1 MSLYTVDVYSGSSD
15 SIIRDS
21 HAQGVI
27 VKATQGTGYVNPKC
41 NHQWNLA
48 GQLGKKRGLY
58 HYAGGGNPVSEA
70 QYFINNIKNY
80 VGQAILILD
89 WESNQNA
96 SWGSTIWARRFV
108 DEVHRLTGVWPLL
121 YVQESALGQVAN
133 CAKDCGLWVAKYA
146 SMNWHSWVL
155 PNMAV
160 GSGAFQAIT
169 GWQFTGDDVDRSIFY
184 IDSDAWD
191 RMANPNTKPVQITS
205 GGSLDGVSFNGSK
218 LTVNGW
224 AASDKATG
232 KAYRYIILT
241 TKDGKEVAR
250 TKASVVI
257 RPDVQE
263 AFPNIAGA
271 NQSGFTGTFDYT
283 TAMAGQKLNVIFRY
297 TDDPAGNGNFAD
309 WYGKIDLTQSAACLD
324 SLGTVV
330 YTGKLRASG
339 WFASDQAVGKA
350 NRFLILYDVNAKHE
364 LQRVKVDAV
373 KRGDVLK
380 AKPSIYDAEESGF
393 TGEFK
398 YDASLVGRKLQII
411 ARYSDNEQGEGNHI
425 DYWFDPFNG
434 PAMPVVDGKTE
445 TSVLVHSFSAESK
458 GDKTQLTFK

>member
-1 MSLYTVDVYSGSSD
+1 MT
-15 SIIRDS
+15 
-21 HAQGVI
+21 
-27 VKATQGTGYVNPKC
+27 
-41 NHQWNLA
+41 
-48 GQLGKKRGLY
+48 
-58 HYAGGGNPVSEA
+58 
-70 QYFINNIKNY
+70 
-80 VGQAILILD
+80 
-89 WESNQNA
+89 
-96 SWGSTIWARRFV
+96 
-108 DEVHRLTGVWPLL
+108 
-121 YVQESALGQVAN
+121 
-133 CAKDCGLWVAKYA
+133 
-146 SMNWHSWVL
+146 
-155 PNMAV
+155 
-160 GSGAFQAIT
+160 
-169 GWQFTGDDVDRSIFY
+169 
-184 IDSDAWD
+184 
-191 RMANPNTKPVQITS
+191 
-205 GGSLDGVSFNGSK
+205 
-218 LTVNGW
+218 
-224 AASDKATG
+224 
-232 KAYRYIILT
+232 
-241 TKDGKEVAR
+241 
-250 TKASVVI
+250 
-257 RPDVQE
+257 
-263 AFPNIAGA
+263 
-271 NQSGFTGTFDYT
+271 
-283 TAMAGQKLNVIFRY
+283 
-297 TDDPAGNGNFAD
+297 AGNGNFAD

-411 ARYSDNEQGEGNHI
+411 ARYSDNEQGEGNNI